1 MTHDD
6 GAPPFRLRLF
16 ITGQTPRSTRAVGN
30 LRRICETHLP
40 GRHEIEI
47 VDIYAD
53 PDAARRAQI
62 VAAPT
67 LMRVSPE
74 PIRRIIGDLSD
85 EDRVLLGL
93 ELPPETSA

>member
-6 GAPPFRLRLF
+6 GSPRYLLRLF
-16 ITGQTPRSTRAVGN
+16 ITGQTPRSTRAVEN
-30 LRRICETHLP
+30 LRRICEAHLAD
-40 GRHEIEI
+40 RYEIEI

-53 PDAARRAQI
+53 PEGARAAQV

-74 PIRRIIGDLSD
+74 PVRRIIGDLSD

-93 ELPPETSA
+93 ELPPGTRA